1 MKAKSTVKPR
11 AKTRNPNAINISA
24 ETDEHRPAILAKTY
38 LQPTLQGAATVKACG
53 SYGGDGE
60 NIELSALVAE
70 LETLAEATSGGDL
83 RSAEAMLVAQAQS
96 LDTIF
101 GNLARRALAQQY
113 LPNFEMF
120 PRLAL
125 RAQSQCRATLE
136 ALALLKN
143 PAFVAFVRQANIA
156 NGPQQVNNAPE
167 PPRAR
172 DLENEQNKLLEA
184 KNGERLVSRTTAA
197 TSEAHTRLETVEK
210 INRAKNGSR

>member
-113 LPNFEMF
+113 RILKCFHGSPCGRRANAGQPWRLSLCSKTPHSLPLFDR
-120 PRLAL
+120 PT
-125 RAQSQCRATLE
+125 SQTDR
-136 ALALLKN
+136 
-143 PAFVAFVRQANIA
+143 
-156 NGPQQVNNAPE
+156 
-167 PPRAR
+167 
-172 DLENEQNKLLEA
+172 
-184 KNGERLVSRTTAA
+184 
-197 TSEAHTRLETVEK
+197 
-210 INRAKNGSR
+210 NR